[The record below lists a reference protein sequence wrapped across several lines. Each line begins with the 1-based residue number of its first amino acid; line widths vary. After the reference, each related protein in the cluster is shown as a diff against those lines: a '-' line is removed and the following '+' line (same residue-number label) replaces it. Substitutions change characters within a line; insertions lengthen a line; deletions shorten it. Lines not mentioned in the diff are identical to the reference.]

1 MNKKIQHIALVF
13 LGILL
18 FNFVGSKIFNRFD
31 LTHDK
36 RYTLSPISKSILEK
50 VESSV
55 FVKVYLEGDFPAEF
69 QRLQIE
75 TRQFLEELQAE
86 NSNIRI
92 QFINPNKIR
101 EELVKKGMMPSQL
114 TVEEDGK
121 LSEAIIFPWAE
132 ISSGK
137 KIELVSLLP
146 DTQAKS
152 QEEQLENAIASL
164 EYSFAN
170 GINSVLKKEQ
180 QKIAVLSGNGEL
192 QDIQLFSFLS
202 NVGKKY
208 SLAKFTL
215 DSVAT
220 NPQKTVADLQQY
232 DLTIIAKPTEQ
243 FTPEEKFT
251 VDQFIAL
258 SLIHI

>member
-18 FNFVGSKIFNRFD
+18 FKFVGSKIFNRFD

-55 FVKVYLEGDFPAEF
+55 FVKVYLEGDFPSEF

-132 ISSGK
+132 INYGK
-137 KIELVSLLP
+137 KSDIVSLLP
-146 DTQAKS
+146 NSQSKS
-152 QEEQLENAIASL
+152 QEEQLENAIAGL

-170 GINSVLKKEQ
+170 GINTILETQKK
-180 QKIAVLSGNGEL
+180 KIAVLAGNGEL
-192 QDIQLFSFLS
+192 QDLKMFSLLKELG
-202 NVGKKY
+202 NKY
-208 SLAKFTL
+208 RLGCLLYTSTL
-215 DSVAT
+215 
-220 NPQKTVADLQQY
+220 P
-232 DLTIIAKPTEQ
+232 TILL
-243 FTPEEKFT
+243 
-251 VDQFIAL
+251 V
-258 SLIHI
+258 